1 MATIQEKRDKNGEI
15 TAYKLVCC
23 VGRDEHR
30 KQIWR
35 TKTIRRPDGLTPA
48 RERKEVQRLAAEWEA
63 SKKADWEKTHCKA
76 DRDRMPF
83 DEFVRAHWLP
93 DHVHDGQHT
102 PSSIQFF
109 ENTIR
114 YSLDF
119 FGAKKI
125 ATIDGENVKRLVNF
139 LRNDAQTQRGQ
150 PLSATTVQH
159 AFSTFRNVMEYA
171 ARMHYIERDPC
182 QDLAQSEKP
191 RREKKRVDFLTPD
204 EARRFLKC
212 LDGESLFWKAFENIL
227 ITTGVR
233 RGEAVGLQWGDLDFE
248 KMTISVQRNVTP
260 DRDAPDR
267 MHIGATKTGETRTVP
282 VSRRVLEMLLEL
294 KREREAAL
302 GVSLL
307 PQTFVFCRASNAYKP
322 INPQEP
328 TRWQRRFVQ
337 RHGLPNVSPHDL
349 RHTAAT
355 LALESGADLKQI
367 QQLLGHRDASTTL
380 QFYAGVTEERQRQT
394 VEGIENL
401 LA

>member
-1 MATIQEKRDKNGEI
+1 
-15 TAYKLVCC
+15 
-23 VGRDEHR
+23 
-30 KQIWR
+30 
-35 TKTIRRPDGLTPA
+35 
-48 RERKEVQRLAAEWEA
+48 
-63 SKKADWEKTHCKA
+63 
-76 DRDRMPF
+76 
-83 DEFVRAHWLP
+83 
-93 DHVHDGQHT
+93 
-102 PSSIQFF
+102 
-109 ENTIR
+109 
-114 YSLDF
+114 
-119 FGAKKI
+119 
-125 ATIDGENVKRLVNF
+125 
-139 LRNDAQTQRGQ
+139 
-150 PLSATTVQH
+150 
-159 AFSTFRNVMEYA
+159 MEYA

-191 RREKKRVDFLTPD
+191 RREKKRVDFLSPD
-204 EARRFLKC
+204 EARRFLRC
-212 LDGESLFWKAFENIL
+212 LDSESLFWKAFENIL
-227 ITTGVR
+227 ITTGAR
-233 RGEAVGLQWGDLDFE
+233 RGEAVGLQWGDIDFE
-248 KMTISVQRNVTP
+248 AMSISIQRNVTP

-267 MHIGATKTGETRTVP
+267 MRVGATKTGEARTVP

-307 PQTFVFCRASNAYKP
+307 PQTFVFCRACDPYKP

>member
-1 MATIQEKRDKNGEI
+1 MGSGQKS
-15 TAYKLVCC
+15 
-23 VGRDEHR
+23 
-30 KQIWR
+30 
-35 TKTIRRPDGLTPA
+35 
-48 RERKEVQRLAAEWEA
+48 RLG
-63 SKKADWEKTHCKA
+63 KTHSKT

-109 ENTIR
+109 ENTVR
-114 YSLDF
+114 YGLDF
-119 FGAKKI
+119 FGGKKL
-125 ATIDGENVKRLVNF
+125 ATIDGENVKRFVNF
-139 LRNDAQTQRGQ
+139 LRNNAQTQRGQ

-191 RREKKRVDFLTPD
+191 RREKKKVDFLTPD

-212 LDGESLFWKAFENIL
+212 LDGESLFWKAFENL
-227 ITTGVR
+227 LVTTGVR
-233 RGEAVGLQWGDLDFE
+233 RGEAVGLQWGDIDFE
-248 KMTISVQRNVTP
+248 AMSISVQRNVTP

-307 PQTFVFCRASNAYKP
+307 PQTFVFCRASDPYKP

-380 QFYAGVTEERQRQT
+380 TFYAGVTEERQRQT